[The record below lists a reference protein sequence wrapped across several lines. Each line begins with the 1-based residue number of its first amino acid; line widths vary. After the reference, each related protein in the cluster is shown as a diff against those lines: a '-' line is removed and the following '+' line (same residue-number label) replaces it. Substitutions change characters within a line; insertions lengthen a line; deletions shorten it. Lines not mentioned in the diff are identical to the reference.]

1 MLICSKRMFFPYG
14 MDRLDGGESGARLE
28 GEADGGGVSGVMT
41 GNPVPHE
48 AEYVM
53 RVTIHKSQNFLITG
67 NYIQF
72 E

>member
-1 MLICSKRMFFPYG
+1 MFFPYG
-14 MDRLDGGESGARLE
+14 MDRLDGGESGVRSE
-28 GEADGGGVSGVMT
+28 GEADGGVSGVMA

-48 AEYVM
+48 AENVI
-53 RVTIHKSQNFLITG
+53 RVTIHKIQNFLITG